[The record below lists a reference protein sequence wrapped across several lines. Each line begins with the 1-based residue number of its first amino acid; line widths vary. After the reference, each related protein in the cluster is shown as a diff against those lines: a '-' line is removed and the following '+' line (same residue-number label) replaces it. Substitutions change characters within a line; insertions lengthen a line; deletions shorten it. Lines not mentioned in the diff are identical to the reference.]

1 MLQTCKTF
9 FRNIFVLQNS
19 SYHIMN
25 KDPAVLFEVTMVALS
40 EWFTMSFE
48 HICGYSTGSSLKS
61 RLRESIR
68 RKRRGT
74 GDEEDEYSQDDI
86 KKKFQRMPKLTQEE
100 VKIIRSS
107 WKLMQKRIDQV
118 RTFWENFWANLNLK
132 GLSMDVEIF
141 HILLVIH
148 PCVGN
153 VSP

>member
-1 MLQTCKTF
+1 
-9 FRNIFVLQNS
+9 
-19 SYHIMN
+19 
-25 KDPAVLFEVTMVALS
+25 
-40 EWFTMSFE
+40 MSFE

-74 GDEEDEYSQDDI
+74 GDEEDEYSQEDI

-118 RTFWENFWANLNLK
+118 RTFLENF
-132 GLSMDVEIF
+132 
-141 HILLVIH
+141 
-148 PCVGN
+148 
-153 VSP
+153 

>member
-1 MLQTCKTF
+1 
-9 FRNIFVLQNS
+9 
-19 SYHIMN
+19 
-25 KDPAVLFEVTMVALS
+25 
-40 EWFTMSFE
+40 MSFE
-48 HICGYSTGSSLKS
+48 HIRDYSTGSSLKS

-118 RTFWENFWANLNLK
+118 RTFCENF
-132 GLSMDVEIF
+132 
-141 HILLVIH
+141 
-148 PCVGN
+148 
-153 VSP
+153 